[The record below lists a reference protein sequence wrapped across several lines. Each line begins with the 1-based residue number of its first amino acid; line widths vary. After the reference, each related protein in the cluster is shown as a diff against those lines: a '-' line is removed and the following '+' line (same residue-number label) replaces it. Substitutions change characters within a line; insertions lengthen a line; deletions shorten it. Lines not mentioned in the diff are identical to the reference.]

1 MLTTEEQMFSNCGAR
16 EDSWESLGD
25 QTSQYE
31 RKSILNI
38 HWRGWCWGWSSSTLA
53 TWCKKLTHWKRPWC
67 WERLRRRGPQRMRWL
82 DGIIN
87 GHEQTPRDSE
97 GQGGLPCWQYMGSQ
111 RIGLGDWKI
120 IIKKKKDKIRVALV
134 KCGKRTQSYSC
145 LPPSLSPPAHSRI
158 PIQSCPTVIS
168 WTTAHQAPPSMGF
181 SRQEYWSGLP
191 FIPAGNLP
199 DPGIKPESP
208 KSPALADGLF
218 TTEPSRKPTH
228 PESLYNPRW
237 KYLCRSISGC
247 IVLCMLS
254 PLGHLRSPHSEM
266 YQAAG
271 MWHPRLRR
279 WRMMW
284 GWTVKM
290 NDGGL
295 SKETVDM
302 NASSPLFCFLSVHQ
316 MASTQELGDLLLKNT

>member
-1 MLTTEEQMFSNCGAR
+1 MLTAEEQMFSNCGAR

-120 IIKKKKDKIRVALV
+120 IIKKKKIKSELLWLNV
-134 KCGKRTQSYSC
+134 GKGPKVTPVFPLLCPLLPTLAYPFSHVRLWSHGPQPTRLLLLWDFPGKNTGVGCHLSLQGIFLTQGSNPN
-145 LPPSLSPPAHSRI
+145 LPSLLHWQMDYLPLSHPGSPPTLSLSII
-158 PIQSCPTVIS
+158 PD
-168 WTTAHQAPPSMGF
+168 
-181 SRQEYWSGLP
+181 
-191 FIPAGNLP
+191 GNICAEASV
-199 DPGIKPESP
+199 D
-208 KSPALADGLF
+208 
-218 TTEPSRKPTH
+218 
-228 PESLYNPRW
+228 
-237 KYLCRSISGC
+237 
-247 IVLCMLS
+247 VLC
-254 PLGHLRSPHSEM
+254 
-266 YQAAG
+266 YA
-271 MWHPRLRR
+271 
-279 WRMMW
+279 
-284 GWTVKM
+284 
-290 NDGGL
+290 
-295 SKETVDM
+295 
-302 NASSPLFCFLSVHQ
+302 C
-316 MASTQELGDLLLKNT
+316 